1 MENLP
6 FEPNLIDAMVHR
18 EKVHRRLFT
27 DPAIFELEMER
38 IFEKTW
44 VYVGHEGE
52 IPNSGDYRR
61 SKIGLQPVIVVRN
74 KADHVGVFINACRH
88 RAATV
93 CQPERGNARN
103 FLCAYHG
110 WGYDLDG
117 KLVTVPIEQGQFDQ
131 FDRENYGL
139 IRVAKVAIHAGFIF
153 ASFNEQVMPLEQH
166 LGAAAQYLS
175 GFVDLSPTGRLLV
188 DSGVHKYEYPN
199 NWKTQVE
206 NGVDGYHAM
215 VTHGSFLGGV
225 LPERLGR
232 DISGMMSD
240 EAPCYSWGLK
250 GDHGMLD
257 MRQTNRSA
265 ILGVK
270 AENLPIA
277 TQEYQRLLLQRL
289 GDQQRFEEVLF
300 NNGGDGY
307 NLAVYPNLFIIG
319 SQIRMIQPVAVD
331 KTEIF
336 SSPTLLEG
344 APDEYNTQRL
354 RSHEDFYGPA
364 SFGAPDD
371 IEMFTRQAEGLQG
384 KANQWLMY
392 DRGLDRETEHADG
405 VYSKLADESAHR
417 ALWAHYRRLMLA
429 ES

>member
-1 MENLP
+1 MDNKP
-6 FEPNLIDAMVHR
+6 FEPGLINSLVGEER
-18 EKVHRRLFT
+18 VHRRLFT
-27 DPAIFELEMER
+27 DAAIFELEMER

-52 IPNSGDYRR
+52 IPDPGDFRR

-74 KADHVGVFINACRH
+74 KTGDIGVFVNACRH

-93 CQPERGNARN
+93 CQQDRGNAKN

-131 FDRENYGL
+131 FRREDYGL
-139 IRVAKVAIHAGFIF
+139 VSVVRVATHAGFIF
-153 ASFNEQVMPLEQH
+153 ASFNAEVMPLAEH

-175 GFVDLSPTGRLLV
+175 GFVDLSPTGRLNMQ
-188 DSGVHKYEYPN
+188 SGMHKYEYPN

-215 VTHGSFLGGV
+215 LTHGSFFAAV
-225 LPERLGR
+225 LPQRLGR
-232 DISGMMSD
+232 DVSGMLAD
-240 EAPCYSWGLK
+240 EAPCYSWALN

-257 MRQTNRSA
+257 MRQTNRSQ
-265 ILGVK
+265 ILGAK
-270 AENLPIA
+270 EESLPA
-277 TQEYQRLLLQRL
+277 SSREYRRLLLEYL
-289 GDQQRFEEVLF
+289 GDQQKFDEVVS

-319 SQIRMIQPVAVD
+319 SQIRIIQPVSVNQ
-331 KTEIF
+331 TEVY

-344 APDEYNTQRL
+344 APDDYNTQRL

-371 IEMFTRQAEGLQG
+371 MEMFARQAEGLQG
-384 KANQWLMY
+384 KANEWLMY
-392 DRGLDRETEHADG
+392 DRGLDREIEHEDG
-405 VYSKLADESAHR
+405 VYSRLADESAHR
-417 ALWAHYRRLMLA
+417 ALWRHYRRLMLA
-429 ES
+429 E